1 MASMIFKPGVQVSG
15 GSYSNSS
22 NSRPSSRNANRS
34 SEEAAIAVKR
44 SDSSRSAL
52 DTGNNELKPM
62 KNNIK
67 VAVRIR
73 PLRWVQAPAVI
84 VKTAAVYSSFSGTS
98 CRQYTQQV
106 AHICMRKQ
114 DERFIKEKSHYKCIK

>member
-1 MASMIFKPGVQVSG
+1 MIFKPGVQVSG
-15 GSYSNSS
+15 GSYINGS

-73 PLRWVQAPAVI
+73 PLRWVQAAAAKQ
-84 VKTAAVYSSFSGTS
+84 KTAAVYISFSGTS

-106 AHICMRKQ
+106 GSTYMYA
-114 DERFIKEKSHYKCIK
+114 

>member
-1 MASMIFKPGVQVSG
+1 
-15 GSYSNSS
+15 
-22 NSRPSSRNANRS
+22 
-34 SEEAAIAVKR
+34 VKR

-73 PLRWVQAPAVI
+73 PLR
-84 VKTAAVYSSFSGTS
+84 
-98 CRQYTQQV
+98 
-106 AHICMRKQ
+106 
-114 DERFIKEKSHYKCIK
+114 